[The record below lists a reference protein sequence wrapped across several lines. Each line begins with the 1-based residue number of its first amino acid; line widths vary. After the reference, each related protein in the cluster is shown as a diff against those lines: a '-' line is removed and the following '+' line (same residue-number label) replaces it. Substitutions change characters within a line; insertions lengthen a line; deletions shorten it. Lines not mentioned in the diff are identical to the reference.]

1 MRMCSIASGSSG
13 NCIYVGDENTHIL
26 IDAGIS
32 KKAIEQGLHQLEL
45 TGDDLQGI
53 FITHE
58 HSDHVKGLGVMAR
71 KYGIPMYGTRDTIEA
86 VKRISSLG
94 KIEEN
99 LFHEIL
105 PDEVFQINDLKIRP
119 FRVSHDSADP
129 VAYRVEQGEKSVAV
143 ATDLGTYDDYIIGNL
158 QGLDAVLLEANHD
171 VRMLQTG
178 GYPYQLKQRIL
189 GKYGHLC
196 NEMSGRLLDAILSDK
211 MKRIFLGH
219 LSQENN
225 YPELAYESVRMEV
238 NMSESRYC
246 ADDFHMTVAKRNEPS
261 ECFEI

>member
-32 KKAIEQGLHQLEL
+32 KKAIEAGLQQLEL
-45 TGDDLQGI
+45 AGSDLKGI

-71 KYGIPMYGTRDTIEA
+71 KYGIPMYGTRATLEA
-86 VKRISSLG
+86 VKGISSLG
-94 KIEEN
+94 KIDEG
-99 LFHEIL
+99 LFYAIE
-105 PDEVFQINDLKIRP
+105 PDKEFQLDSLTIRP
-119 FRVSHDSADP
+119 FRVSHDGAAP
-129 VAYRVEQGEKSVAV
+129 VAYRVEQGDKSMAV
-143 ATDLGTYDDYIIGNL
+143 ATDLGTYTDYTIENL
-158 QGLDAVLLEANHD
+158 TGLDAILLEANHD

-178 GYPYQLKQRIL
+178 SYPYPLKQRIL
-189 GKYGHLC
+189 GNYGHLC
-196 NEMSGRLLDAILSDK
+196 NEMSGRLLDSILSDK

-219 LSQENN
+219 LSKENN

-238 NMSESRYC
+238 NMSDSEFK
-246 ADDFHMTVAKRNEPS
+246 AEDFRMSVARRSEPS
-261 ECFEI
+261 ECFEF